1 MDLAEVA
8 PLTVV
13 ECPGCGAPQ
22 TVFQRFGPF
31 QLERLLGVGGMGA
44 VYKAMDVALQ
54 RPIAIK
60 VLQKNLSHDH
70 NLTAQFEREA
80 ALTARINHPSV
91 VRVYSTGTAHGM
103 FYIAMELVAQG
114 SLDGLMDSHG
124 AISEAEILRI
134 GIQVAEGLQAANRAG
149 LVHRDIKPGNILFA
163 EQNQPKIV
171 DFGLALQSNQ
181 THSPSGD
188 IWGTPYYVPPESL
201 AFQPEDHRSDMYA
214 LGATLWHAFTGSPPH
229 PSTSISIQELL
240 VIKRHPV
247 DLAKA
252 HSSAHPQTVAV
263 LNRMLAFSADERF
276 PDYESL
282 LLEMRAAHAVA
293 LGSEASAS
301 PKRANGG
308 TARAVGILA
317 AALAILG
324 PTVWWAVHKS
334 PPSSSESASEPS
346 LQTDEARLSHA
357 NHLLTDSTKLDATIK
372 RLELISS
379 SPDLTPDLQIWS
391 AISLGTAWALKG
403 DSARQKSTMQSVL
416 SNAQVADESLKKFA
430 TGLLS
435 GVDGAPAPQDSI
447 PGRRSIQNLW
457 TSLALLA
464 RNHST
469 EAVSSL
475 KKAAQPASDYNEPG
489 KDLLPLAA
497 LILVK
502 LEAFLVLEKEIA
514 TESKPEVRTAQIKRA
529 EELAAAPHVSPLLKN
544 QCIALVARAKAA
556 SARSLEATQS
566 VKAPAQPQSAP
577 APRQPEKATQ
587 PSPPAQQPAAS
598 PPAQVVS
605 SAATEELR
613 SKVFQHTQ
621 FFRFKAAQDEAA
633 AFRASNPAEQIEQR
647 RLLRQIGAVENL
659 FLWSIQEIN
668 RGGTLPSPIMRNGSA
683 FKSDP
688 VKATDKQLLVQAAP
702 GTPPLPISWAE
713 ISPLYLVKLV
723 QFRLSTS
730 PAHPQRAEMLLGAG
744 NIYVALG
751 AKANARPFL
760 EEAAKLN
767 ASYADALQGLSPSS
781 SP

>member
-1 MDLAEVA
+1 MS

-22 TVFQRFGPF
+22 TVLQRFGPF

-60 VLQKNLSHDH
+60 VLQKDLSHDN

-103 FYIAMELVAQG
+103 FYIAMELVANG
-114 SLDGLMDSHG
+114 SLDGLMDG
-124 AISEAEILRI
+124 GEGISEPEILRV
-134 GIQVAEGLQAANRAG
+134 GIQVAEGLLAANRAG
-149 LVHRDIKPGNILFA
+149 LIHRDIKPGNILFA

-181 THSPSGD
+181 AHSPAGE
-188 IWGTPYYVPPESL
+188 IWGTPYYVPPEAL
-201 AFQPEDHRSDMYA
+201 ALQPEDHRSDMYA

-247 DLAKA
+247 DLAKVCP
-252 HSSAHPQTVAV
+252 SALPQTVIV
-263 LNRMLAFSADERF
+263 LNRMLAFSPEERF

-282 LLEMRAAHAVA
+282 LIEMRAAHAAA
-293 LGSEASAS
+293 LASGAETS

-308 TARAVGILA
+308 AARAAGILA
-317 AALAILG
+317 AALAIG
-324 PTVWWAVHKS
+324 CPVVWWVGHKS
-334 PPSSSESASEPS
+334 APSKNETVAELS

-357 NHLLTDSTKLDATIK
+357 NNFLTDSAKLDAAIK
-372 RLELISS
+372 RLELVSS

-403 DSARQKSTMQSVL
+403 DSARQKSVMQSAL
-416 SNAQVADESLKKFA
+416 ASAQGADESLKKFA
-430 TGLLS
+430 ASLLS
-435 GVDGAPAPQDSI
+435 AVNAGTPPSQDAT

-457 TSLALLA
+457 HALALLA
-464 RNHST
+464 RNNFS
-469 EAVSSL
+469 EAANSL
-475 KKAAQPASDYNEPG
+475 KKAPQPASDYNEPG
-489 KDLLPLAA
+489 KSLLPLPA
-497 LILVK
+497 LILGK
-502 LEAFLVLEKEIA
+502 LETFLLIDKEVA
-514 TESKPEVRTAQIKRA
+514 SDSKVEPRTALVKRA
-529 EELAAAPHVSPLLKN
+529 EELAAAPHSSPLLKN
-544 QCIALVARAKAA
+544 QCIALVTRAKAA
-556 SARSLEATQS
+556 ASRDLEAKQS
-566 VKAPAQPQSAP
+566 PKPPPQSQSAVAPPPPERAPQVNPP
-577 APRQPEKATQ
+577 APQQAAKPSVPSVASKATD
-587 PSPPAQQPAAS
+587 
-598 PPAQVVS
+598 
-605 SAATEELR
+605 ELR
-613 SKVFQHTQ
+613 GKVFNNIQ
-621 FFRFKAAQDEAA
+621 FFRFKAAKDEAA
-633 AFRASNPAEQIEQR
+633 AFRAANAAEQLEQQ
-647 RLLRQIGAVENL
+647 RLLRQLGAVENL
-659 FLWSIQEIN
+659 FLWGIQEIN
-668 RGGTLPSPIMRNGSA
+668 RGGTLPSPVMRNGAA

-688 VKATDKQLLVQAAP
+688 VKATDKQLMVQAAP
-702 GTPPLPISWAE
+702 GTPPLPITWAE

-730 PAHPQRAEMLLGAG
+730 PTHPQRAEMLWGAG

-767 ASYADALQGLSPSS
+767 ASYADSLQGLAPNS